1 MAKEAALRL
10 PSVQREHTSWSF
22 LNKKNKRR
30 SKAGGGELAVI
41 NRQQDRQRGAC
52 ILLKDKTCKMLISVL

>member
-30 SKAGGGELAVI
+30 SKAGGELAVV

-52 ILLKDKTCKMLISVL
+52 ILLKDKTCKMLISVR